1 MTHPSENNESDLKE
15 LAALLEFFGRDD
27 ALKILSMDAD
37 ELDGILG
44 GVRPYPAGIR
54 EVVAV
59 FHRVCIQ
66 DGGVYDDV
74 DDRDTGD
81 LAVEPELNDS
91 DQELALRKL
100 TALLR
105 YMGRDNVLT
114 ALAVDDESLDGML
127 GGDWPWPEETREMME
142 TTFRLY
148 ADDAKVYDGEPVAER
163 DEIPNVK
170 AETSDGDEDVP
181 SWEDVFR
188 GITAILKRRDHV
200 LSYGD
205 ILGDILINEY
215 VDREAREP
223 LIVVWNANATAT
235 ERAAA
240 VARLLQLEEWKIQ
253 KIREVCAMQGTES
266 TIVSERGV
274 NEPSLRELVVNRISR
289 DMDRFVRELLTGL
302 SKKGTTELE
311 RSLVEVRVLV
321 LRRQKAWAIHT
332 VSQCLSQESN
342 YPLEILQ
349 ITSCDSK
356 LQSALVKHKELVRR
370 SKSVWVR
377 WFRSGG

>member
-15 LAALLEFFGRDD
+15 LAALLKALGREGV
-27 ALKILSMDAD
+27 LEILSVDAD
-37 ELDGILG
+37 ELDRILG
-44 GVRPYPAGIR
+44 GVRPSPAGIR
-54 EVVAV
+54 AVAAAAA
-59 FHRVCIQ
+59 FHRLCIQ
-66 DGGVYDDV
+66 DGGFYDDV

-127 GGDWPWPEETREMME
+127 GGDWPWPEEIQGNDGRTA
-142 TTFRLY
+142 FRLY
-148 ADDAKVYDGEPVAER
+148 ADDAKVYDGEPVAKR

-205 ILGDILINEY
+205 ILGDILINEINEY

-223 LIVVWNANATAT
+223 LTVLRNANATAT

-289 DMDRFVRELLTGL
+289 DTTVDRFVRELLTG
-302 SKKGTTELE
+302 SVKK
-311 RSLVEVRVLV
+311 R
-321 LRRQKAWAIHT
+321 
-332 VSQCLSQESN
+332 
-342 YPLEILQ
+342 
-349 ITSCDSK
+349 
-356 LQSALVKHKELVRR
+356 
-370 SKSVWVR
+370 
-377 WFRSGG
+377 